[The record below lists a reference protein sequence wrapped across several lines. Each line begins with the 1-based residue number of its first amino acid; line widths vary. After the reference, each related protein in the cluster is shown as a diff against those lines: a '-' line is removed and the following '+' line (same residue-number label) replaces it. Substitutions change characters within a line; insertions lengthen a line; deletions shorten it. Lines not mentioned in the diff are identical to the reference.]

1 MRSASRPP
9 RRGVRCLMRCG
20 MLTHVRLLLGLLL
33 LFRLDPVQAARQELD
48 YQVYTDS
55 PRVLLNQ
62 RRLRLLRRER
72 ERDSIRWQQFNLL
85 MSGNARMEEPG
96 FTRALY
102 SQVTASPAPCREAL
116 DWAARSASVSQSA
129 QLRQTALVYDWCAS
143 AGNGVAAAMLAR
155 RLAPVLQAR
164 PLEPQAVRSSVFAA
178 LAIADVETEAAQA
191 LLKYAVESWWT
202 KRILPQL
209 SANRLPFN
217 SREDLYAIAEFLHVI
232 RDNFRVDLREGA
244 GKWFEELPPLLLL
257 SYYPQPW
264 PAAENEYRIPA
275 YFGTGDPDLRE
286 AVFSR
291 AAEFALVA
299 YDGNAQ
305 PHQFLQGWLMQD
317 RFLLRSTLGIAYE
330 FLWANPYLP
339 GLSFTYMPD
348 LFHAHGRLFTRSG
361 WEEDASWFGY
371 WNGRAQAFR
380 NGQRIQVNVGANPA
394 PLDLGPIRI
403 FFGSSGATFERG
415 WTPPTEEGEKPVDE
429 FAFILGL
436 EPNTAYDVE
445 IDLEEMVEM
454 RSDEGGI
461 LALKF
466 APGQKAQVRVRKA
479 SPAVR

>member
-1 MRSASRPP
+1 MPGGF
-9 RRGVRCLMRCG
+9 GVRCPTRCG
-20 MLTHVRLLLGLLL
+20 MLTQNWFRAGLVVVLGLDALW
-33 LFRLDPVQAARQELD
+33 AAQQEID
-48 YQVYTDS
+48 YQVYTES

-102 SQVTASPAPCREAL
+102 SQVTATPAPCREAL
-116 DWAARSASVSQSA
+116 EWAAKTASVSNPA
-129 QLRQTALVYDWCAS
+129 QLREMALVFDWCA
-143 AGNGVAAAMLAR
+143 AAADGAPAQMLAR
-155 RLAPVLQAR
+155 RLGVVLQSR
-164 PLEPQAVRSSVFAA
+164 PLEPQQVRSAVFTA
-178 LAIADVETEAAQA
+178 LALADVESQASQA
-191 LLKYAVESWWT
+191 LLKHAVEAWWN
-202 KRILPQL
+202 KRVLPQL
-209 SANRLPFN
+209 NAHRIPFN

-232 RDNFRVDLREGA
+232 RDNFRIDLREGA
-244 GKWFEELPPLLLL
+244 GKWFEELPPMLLL

-275 YFGTGDPDLRE
+275 YGGKGDPDLRE

-330 FLWANPYLP
+330 FFWANPYLP

-348 LFHAHGRLFTRSG
+348 LFHAHGRLFVRSG
-361 WEEDASWFGY
+361 WDEEASWFGF
-371 WNGRAQAFR
+371 WDGQAQAFR
-380 NGQRIQVNVGANPA
+380 NGQRIQVNLKANPA
-394 PLDLGPIRI
+394 PLEMGPVRI
-403 FFGSSGATFERG
+403 LFGAAGARFERG
-415 WTPPTEEGEKPVDE
+415 WTPPAEEGEKPLDE
-429 FAFILGL
+429 HAFVLGL
-436 EPNTAYDVE
+436 EPDTAYDVE

-466 APGQKAQVRVRKA
+466 PPGRKAQVLIRKA
-479 SPAVR
+479 APVAR